1 MKEKGEEG
9 GRSTEKLEE
18 RIVGEFLLNSLDFLS
33 ASEVLLVK
41 GQGKFGSLR
50 RAATPGKGESHRGA
64 VQESSNSILF
74 SGD

>member
-1 MKEKGEEG
+1 M
-9 GRSTEKLEE
+9 
-18 RIVGEFLLNSLDFLS
+18 GEFLLNSLEFLS
-33 ASEVLLVK
+33 ALEVLSVK

-50 RAATPGKGESHRGA
+50 RAATPGKGEPHRGV